1 LIILLSVGKANNK
14 TETEMKVKSYSPLF
28 AEEQPARAAYLGK
41 TSYNLPVLIV
51 DGVGP
56 MGQMDLLLAD
66 YRLVKATKRERLA
79 LAQAGY
85 QLLYM
90 PLDGDADADGTD
102 DRSRLKVK

>member
-1 LIILLSVGKANNK
+1 LVILLSDGKTNNK
-14 TETEMKVKSYSPLF
+14 TETTMKVKSYSPLF

-41 TSYNLPVLIV
+41 TSYNRPVLIV

-56 MGQMDLLLAD
+56 MAQMDLLLAD
-66 YRLVKATKRERLA
+66 YRLVEATKRERLA

-90 PLDGDADADGTD
+90 PK
-102 DRSRLKVK
+102 RK